1 MHPDILDGKIVED
14 FTARK
19 ADSRRAKIIA
29 VCMFVELKIFLVLR
43 VRNIFQKYISNIFQ
57 NKAIIRLCFRALENN
72 KWRRLIP
79 VFLQR
84 LNELF
89 QLSEFSA

>member
-29 VCMFVELKIFLVLR
+29 VCMLVELKIFLIFLVLR
-43 VRNIFQKYISNIFQ
+43 VRNIFQ
-57 NKAIIRLCFRALENN
+57 NKAVIRLCFRALENN